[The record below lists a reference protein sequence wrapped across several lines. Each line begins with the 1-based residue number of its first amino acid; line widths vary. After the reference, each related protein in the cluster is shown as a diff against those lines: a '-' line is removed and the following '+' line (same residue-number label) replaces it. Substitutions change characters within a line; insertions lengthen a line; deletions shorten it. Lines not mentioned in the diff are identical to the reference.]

1 MSDLKNYIEKRK
13 QSDSEFAEGLESGYV
28 SFKIGVLL
36 RQAREAV
43 GMTQEEV
50 AARLNLDKS
59 AVVQIETQPEN
70 ASLSALERYAEV
82 LGKTLRVEIN

>member
-1 MSDLKNYIEKRK
+1 MSDLKNYIERRK
-13 QSDSEFAEGLESGYV
+13 QSDSEFAEGLESGYM

-36 RQAREAV
+36 RQAREAI

-59 AVVQIETQPEN
+59 AVVQIETQPES

-82 LGKTLRVEIN
+82 VGKTLCVEIN